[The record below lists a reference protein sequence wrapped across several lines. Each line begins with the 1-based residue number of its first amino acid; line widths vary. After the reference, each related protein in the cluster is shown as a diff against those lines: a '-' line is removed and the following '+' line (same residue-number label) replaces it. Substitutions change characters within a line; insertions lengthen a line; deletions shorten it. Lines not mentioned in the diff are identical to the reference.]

1 MCPLYDNP
9 SWKWK
14 QCLWW
19 NRDQKE
25 DGFEQF
31 YVCKTI
37 WCFKRHDNK
46 QILFLYSIH
55 WFDQR
60 MFYYLEIFQEIGD
73 KQNRKQ
79 FEFILVHFFFV

>member
-1 MCPLYDNP
+1 MCPLYDNSP
-9 SWKWK
+9 WKRK
-14 QCLWW
+14 QSLWW
-19 NRDQKE
+19 KRDGEE
-25 DGFEQF
+25 DEFEQF
-31 YVCKTI
+31 HVCKTI

-73 KQNRKQ
+73 N
-79 FEFILVHFFFV
+79 